1 MAFPLRPDLDKLEA
15 LLHYFHV
22 TLKPAVAGWG
32 PEKHSLV
39 MANVAC
45 VAAEAFITRK
55 R

>member
-1 MAFPLRPDLDKLEA
+1 MAFPLRPELGKLEA

-32 PEKHSLV
+32 PEQQSLV